1 MLNPLSVFRLGN
13 PAQQQRQ
20 TATAPIAKQHASLK
34 EAESSTPSRR
44 ALAPVTGNQVN
55 TMQRIKNFVSGPSAS
70 TFTVAN
76 DMVHQTAS
84 AKKVSH
90 QDTYQNCLTL
100 CVMPFHMLFSRLAAL
115 VRHLNLFQPPCVHS
129 AQLSRDVLCP
139 LFLRQ
144 ASAAS
149 DGTV

>member
-13 PAQQQRQ
+13 PAQQPRQ

-90 QDTYQNCLTL
+90 QHTYQHCFTL
-100 CVMPFHMLFSRLAAL
+100 CAMPFHMLFSRHAAL
-115 VRHLNLFQPPCVHS
+115 VRHKNPKPISAALQFIQRSSLAMCCVRCS
-129 AQLSRDVLCP
+129 CAMRL
-139 LFLRQ
+139 LFL
-144 ASAAS
+144 
-149 DGTV
+149 

>member
-90 QDTYQNCLTL
+90 QHTYRNCFTL

-115 VRHLNLFQPPCVHS
+115 VRPKPIS
-129 AQLSRDVLCP
+129 AALRSFSAALSRCVVSV
-139 LFLRQ
+139 FLRQ

-149 DGTV
+149 DCTL

>member
-20 TATAPIAKQHASLK
+20 TATAPTAKQHASLK

-76 DMVHQTAS
+76 DVMQQTAS

-90 QDTYQNCLTL
+90 QHTCQNCFTL

-115 VRHLNLFQPPCVHS
+115 VRHLNPFQPPCVHS
-129 AQLSRDVLCP
+129 AQALSRCVV
-139 LFLRQ
+139 
-144 ASAAS
+144 SAVPAP
-149 DGTV
+149 GVCCF